1 MSSFLIPG
9 AKRVG
14 VVMEV
19 AATVTETHP
28 TRFDGGTTDRP
39 GKRHDMAFNNG
50 LGWGVVVRV
59 VAVVAL
65 GM

>member
-1 MSSFLIPG
+1 
-9 AKRVG
+9 
-14 VVMEV
+14 MEV

-39 GKRHDMAFNNG
+39 GKRHDMAFTDG
-50 LGWGVVVRV
+50 IGWGVVVLV